1 MLLIFINIFIAIIIQ
16 SYEYTSEK
24 SHKVFDEQ
32 SCKRFR
38 EVWSHYDKNA
48 TGFIM
53 IEDLP
58 DLMLELGP
66 GLGWDDSYKD
76 DI

>member
-1 MLLIFINIFIAIIIQ
+1 MC
-16 SYEYTSEK
+16 EK
-24 SHKVFDEQ
+24 
-32 SCKRFR
+32 FR

-58 DLMLELGP
+58 EMLLELGP
-66 GLGWDDSYKD
+66 PLGWDSSYESN
-76 DI
+76 I